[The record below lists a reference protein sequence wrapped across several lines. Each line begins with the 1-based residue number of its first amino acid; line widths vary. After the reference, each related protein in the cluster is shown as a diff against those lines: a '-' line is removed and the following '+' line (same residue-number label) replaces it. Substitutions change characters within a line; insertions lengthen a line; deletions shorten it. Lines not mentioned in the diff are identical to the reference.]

1 MVLACWWWRSRYEEG
16 RRAPRSRLPCAWYGV
31 YYFIEQ
37 VQPNPCRCC
46 DDYLSPAS
54 SSSAIESCR
63 VTDPPVSD
71 TQVDAASTD
80 DISVAGNQDAPSSR
94 SPGERGGR
102 LYMGGT
108 DQAGVPWMSWNALA
122 VWDAC
127 ESWWRFIH
135 RTPLEKF
142 WSVSASHLGR
152 HGWRLPSSTSIPNW
166 TRTEVS
172 ASDTGGYV
180 CLATRRHC
188 FVSRL
193 RNLGLNPP
201 CRDPHKLT

>member
-152 HGWRLPSSTSIPNW
+152 TAGACRHRLQSPIGLVLKFQR
-166 TRTEVS
+166 RTLGDTCVS
-172 ASDTGGYV
+172 LRADTALYPV
-180 CLATRRHC
+180 CETLA
-188 FVSRL
+188 
-193 RNLGLNPP
+193 
-201 CRDPHKLT
+201 